1 MKKLVL
7 LIAVGMMLTFGS
19 FAFAGTT
26 DVIQYPSPY
35 FVSPANWQ
43 NEYRYY
49 NEDWGWT
56 HNGMSEAISTSV
68 TLNIAAYDIDYSQGE
83 RDAIYAWERTASQWV
98 FLGYLQGQN
107 NTWTYTNF
115 DLFGKTNL
123 YDEIADGLSIW
134 MDIDSTNNSRVW
146 AVSLSK
152 SALSINGGEIPN
164 PEPTPEP
171 LTMLLLGLGLTGIAG
186 ARRFT
191 K

>member
-7 LIAVGMMLTFGS
+7 LIAVGVMMTFGS

-35 FVSPANWQ
+35 FVDPANWQ
-43 NEYRYY
+43 AGYR
-49 NEDWGWT
+49 NMNQDWGWN
-56 HNGMSEAISTSV
+56 HNAIAESITSGA
-68 TLNIAAYDIDYSQGE
+68 TLNIAAYDVDYVSTLSPE
-83 RDAIYAWERTASQWV
+83 RDAIWAYDDGVAT
-98 FLGYLQGQN
+98 FIGYLTGEN
-107 NTWTYTNF
+107 DKWSYTTFTLDPKFYN
-115 DLFGKTNL
+115 D
-123 YDEIADGLSIW
+123 IAAGLQIW
-134 MDIDSTNNSRVW
+134 MDIDSTNTGYWLV
-146 AVSLSK
+146 ALSK

-164 PEPTPEP
+164 PEPGAVPEP